1 MPIVGNPP
9 AAPSSSIQS
18 VAVVQVFD
26 YIYAGNTPLQGV
38 PVSVTLNYSQANYTA
53 PLVAQVPFNAA
64 TTTDANGYWTVSVP
78 ANNLITPLNT
88 LYTVAY
94 AAETG
99 YKPFL
104 INVSSIGVPAGGWQA
119 SNIIVSGPANLVP
132 AGQTTGPLT
141 ASSLI
146 VTGSTSLQGSAA
158 ITGLTTGQ
166 VLFPT
171 AGGVISGSA
180 NLFWDNVNTR
190 LGVGTNA
197 PATLLDVNGVST
209 LRGAATITTGGLTIN
224 TGGLTVS
231 GGGATITGNSTVTG
245 TLTSTSTLT
254 VNAGGFAVTGNSTNT
269 GGLTVTGQLNVQQ
282 AIVNTGNS
290 IVMGIG
296 GTPLTLTSNQVSSQ
310 TLTFPPIREA
320 EFVAIRPQMV
330 TAAPANPAATNS
342 LTFVMMGLGSSL
354 AIAPQVTGRVWF
366 QISGVIQ
373 NNTASDAADVEI
385 TYGTGAAPGNGVAIT
400 GTVVAGFVRA
410 GNTANS
416 AAMNFP
422 FCIVGIGTGLTLGT
436 TYWFD
441 AALRAVTGGTA
452 TISALNATAFEL

>member
-171 AGGVISGSA
+171 AGGVISGNA

-197 PATLLDVNGVST
+197 PATLLDVNGVAT
-209 LRGAATITTGGLTIN
+209 IRGNAHITTGGVTVDA
-224 TGGLTVS
+224 GGLTVS
-231 GGGATITGNSTVTG
+231 GGGAAITGASTVTGALTVTGGVTVTSLGVTATGNSTVTG
-245 TLTSTSTLT
+245 SLTVTSTLI
-254 VNAGGFAVTGNSTNT
+254 A
-269 GGLTVTGQLNVQQ
+269 Q
-282 AIVNTGNS
+282 ATLANTGNQ
-290 IVMGIG
+290 IIM
-296 GTPLTLTSNQVSSQ
+296 GTPNTLTLVSAQASSQ
-310 TLTFPPIREA
+310 LLNFPAIRET
-320 EFVAIRPQMV
+320 ELVAIRPQI
-330 TAAPANPAATNS
+330 TSTSPGNPAATAS
-342 LTFVMMGLGSSL
+342 TTFVMMGLAQ
-354 AIAPQVTGRVWF
+354 AITPQVTGRVLF
-366 QISGVIQ
+366 CIEGTIQ
-373 NNTASDAADVEI
+373 NNTAGDGTDVEI
-385 TYGTGAAPGNGVAIT
+385 TYGTGAAPGNGVAVT
-400 GTVVAGFVRA
+400 GTVVAGFVR
-410 GNTANS
+410 GGSTNQPVSLNI
-416 AAMNFP
+416 P
-422 FCIVGIGTGLTLGT
+422 FSLLGIGTGLTVGT
-436 TYWFD
+436 AYWFD
-441 AALRAVTGGTA
+441 LAVRAVTGGTSTA
-452 TISALNATAFEL
+452 STLTCTAFEL